1 MEQTKLNLGGATKE
15 NSAEQVAVAQ
25 EMPVIQSVA
34 DIDKEDLDAPY
45 TDKRNITISLVHNYS
60 TYRKVN
66 MKVLGQRKE
75 IIGSSITSCR
85 LLSSNK
91 DEVEA
96 YFPAL
101 VGLSPNNP
109 EFITRVKAWLS
120 NIQVS
125 VNENDK
131 VLNTSF
137 IYNHKRDYLRIKAE
151 EEKIDEEYERVDRAN
166 LKAIKEAIKK
176 RVEAL
181 NALESSKH
189 KYGRPENLEEYLIYR
204 HCLLY
209 RDVAKDMVLINSD
222 NSLRFYIKD
231 KNKEAAKRKK
241 LTEERVRA
249 MRNFVEVGASDS
261 KFNSVFVSV
270 IIYLGRQLAT
280 ELLKSDDEKK
290 AIVIQFVNEHP
301 DKFNKIVNDKNVTI
315 KAFIETLIARGELV
329 RSEFNQQIST
339 ADGTF
344 IGSNMNEAIAYFN
357 NPNNKDV
364 RTAYENKLKF
374 F

>member
-25 EMPVIQSVA
+25 EMPVTQSVA

-120 NIQVS
+120 NIQVN

-151 EEKIDEEYERVDRAN
+151 EEKIDAEYDRVDRAN
-166 LKAIKEAIKK
+166 LKVIKEAIKK

-231 KNKEAAKRKK
+231 ENKEVAKRKK

>member
-1 MEQTKLNLGGATKE
+1 MEQIKLNLGGAAKE
-15 NSAEQVAVAQ
+15 NSAEQVADAQ
-25 EMPVIQSVA
+25 EMPVTQSVN
-34 DIDKEDLDAPY
+34 DNYKDDLDEPYIDK
-45 TDKRNITISLVHNYS
+45 RQIVISLTHNYS
-60 TYRKVN
+60 NYRKAN

-85 LLSSNK
+85 ILSSNK
-91 DEVEA
+91 GEVEA

-101 VGLSPNNP
+101 VGLSSNNP

-137 IYNHKRDYLRIKAE
+137 IYNHKKDYLRIKAE
-151 EEKIDEEYERVDRAN
+151 EEKIDEEYEKVDRAN
-166 LKAIKEAIKK
+166 LKAIKDAIKK

-181 NALESSKH
+181 NTLESSK
-189 KYGRPENLEEYLIYR
+189 YQFGRPENLEEYLIYR

-209 RDVAKDMVLINSD
+209 KDVAKDMVLINSD

-231 KNKEAAKRKK
+231 ENKEAAKRKK
-241 LTEERVRA
+241 ITEERIKA
-249 MRNFVEVGASDS
+249 MRNFVDIGASDN
-261 KFNSVFVSV
+261 KFNSVFVSI
-270 IIYLGRQLAT
+270 IIYLGKQLAT
-280 ELLKSDDEKK
+280 ELLKTNAEKK
-290 AIVIQFVNEHP
+290 AIAIQFVNEHP
-301 DKFNKIVNDKNVTI
+301 DKFNKIVNDKNVNI

-344 IGSNMNEAIAYFN
+344 VGSNMNEAIAYFN
-357 NPNNKDV
+357 NPANKDV

>member
-25 EMPVIQSVA
+25 EMPATQSVA

-231 KNKEAAKRKK
+231 ENKEAAKRKK

-270 IIYLGRQLAT
+270 IIYLGRQLST

>member
-1 MEQTKLNLGGATKE
+1 MEQTKLNLGGAAKE
-15 NSAEQVAVAQ
+15 NSAEQVADAQ
-25 EMPVIQSVA
+25 EMPVTQSVN
-34 DIDKEDLDAPY
+34 DNYKDDLNEPYIDK
-45 TDKRNITISLVHNYS
+45 RQIVISLTHNYS
-60 TYRKVN
+60 NYRKAN

-85 LLSSNK
+85 ILSSNK
-91 DEVEA
+91 GEVEA

-101 VGLSPNNP
+101 VGLSSNNP

-120 NIQVS
+120 NIHVS

-131 VLNTSF
+131 VLNISF
-137 IYNHKRDYLRIKAE
+137 IYNHKKDYLRIKAE
-151 EEKIDEEYERVDRAN
+151 EEKIDEEYEKVDRAN
-166 LKAIKEAIKK
+166 LKAIKDAIKK

-181 NALESSKH
+181 NTLESSKYQ
-189 KYGRPENLEEYLIYR
+189 YGQPENLEEYLIYR

-209 RDVAKDMVLINSD
+209 KDIAKDMVLINSD

-231 KNKEAAKRKK
+231 ENKEAAKRKK
-241 LTEERVRA
+241 ITEERIKA
-249 MRNFVEVGASDS
+249 MRNFVDIGASDN
-261 KFNSVFVSV
+261 KFNSVFVSI
-270 IIYLGRQLAT
+270 IIYLGKQLAT
-280 ELLKSDDEKK
+280 ELLKTDAEKK

-301 DKFNKIVNDKNVTI
+301 DKFNKIVNDKNVNI

-344 IGSNMNEAIAYFN
+344 VGSNMNEAIAYFN
-357 NPNNKDV
+357 NPTNKDV

>member
-1 MEQTKLNLGGATKE
+1 MEQTKLNLGGAAKE
-15 NSAEQVAVAQ
+15 NSAEQVADAQ
-25 EMPVIQSVA
+25 EMPVTQSVN
-34 DIDKEDLDAPY
+34 DNYKDDLDEPY
-45 TDKRNITISLVHNYS
+45 TDKRQIVISLTHNYS
-60 TYRKVN
+60 NYRKAN

-85 LLSSNK
+85 ILSSNK
-91 DEVEA
+91 GEVEA

-101 VGLSPNNP
+101 VGLSSNNP

-137 IYNHKRDYLRIKAE
+137 IYNHKKDYLRIKAE
-151 EEKIDEEYERVDRAN
+151 EEKIDEEYEKVDRAN
-166 LKAIKEAIKK
+166 LKAIKDAIKK

-181 NALESSKH
+181 NTLESSK
-189 KYGRPENLEEYLIYR
+189 YQFGRPENLEEYLIYR

-209 RDVAKDMVLINSD
+209 KDIAKDMVLINSD

-231 KNKEAAKRKK
+231 ENKEAAKRKK
-241 LTEERVRA
+241 ITEERIKA
-249 MRNFVEVGASDS
+249 MRNFVDIGASDN
-261 KFNSVFVSV
+261 KFNSVFVSI
-270 IIYLGRQLAT
+270 IIYLGKQLAI
-280 ELLKSDDEKK
+280 ELLKTDAEKK
-290 AIVIQFVNEHP
+290 AIAIQFVNEHP
-301 DKFNKIVNDKNVTI
+301 DKFNKIVNDKNVNI

-344 IGSNMNEAIAYFN
+344 VGSNMNEAIAYFN
-357 NPNNKDV
+357 NPANKDV

>member
-1 MEQTKLNLGGATKE
+1 MEQTKLNLSEAAKKD
-15 NSAEQVAVAQ
+15 SAEHVAAAQ
-25 EMPVIQSVA
+25 EMPAIQSVA
-34 DIDKEDLDAPY
+34 DYDKEELNAPY
-45 TDKRNITISLVHNYS
+45 TDKRNIVLSLVHNYS

-85 LLSSNK
+85 ILSSNK

-101 VGLSPNNP
+101 VGLSSNNP
-109 EFITRVKAWLS
+109 EFITRVKSWLS

-137 IYNHKRDYLRIKAE
+137 IYNHKKDYLRIKAE
-151 EEKIDEEYERVDRAN
+151 EERIDEEYERVDRAN
-166 LKAIKEAIKK
+166 LKAVKEAIKK
-176 RVEAL
+176 RIEAL
-181 NALESSKH
+181 NTLESSK
-189 KYGRPENLEEYLIYR
+189 YQFGRPENLEEYLIYR

-222 NSLRFYIKD
+222 SSLRFYIKD
-231 KNKEAAKRKK
+231 ENKEAAKRKK

-249 MRNFVEVGASDS
+249 MRNFVEVCASDN

-270 IIYLGRQLAT
+270 IIYLGRQLTT
-280 ELLKSDDEKK
+280 ELIKTDDEKK
-290 AIVIQFVNEHP
+290 AIAIQFVNEHP
-301 DKFNKIVNDKNVTI
+301 DKFNKIVNDKNVAI

-344 IGSNMNEAIAYFN
+344 IGSNMNEAITYFN

>member
-1 MEQTKLNLGGATKE
+1 MEQTKLNLGEATKK

-25 EMPVIQSVA
+25 EMQVTQSVA

-101 VGLSPNNP
+101 VGLSTNNP

-120 NIQVS
+120 NIQVN

-151 EEKIDEEYERVDRAN
+151 EEKIDAEYDRVDRAN

-231 KNKEAAKRKK
+231 ENKEAAKRKK

-301 DKFNKIVNDKNVTI
+301 DKFNKIVNDKNVTV

>member
-1 MEQTKLNLGGATKE
+1 MEQTKLNLGGAAKE
-15 NSAEQVAVAQ
+15 NSAEQVADAQ
-25 EMPVIQSVA
+25 EMPVTQSVN
-34 DIDKEDLDAPY
+34 DNYKDDLDEPYIDK
-45 TDKRNITISLVHNYS
+45 RQIVISLTHNYS
-60 TYRKVN
+60 NYRKAN

-85 LLSSNK
+85 ILSSNK
-91 DEVEA
+91 GEVEA

-101 VGLSPNNP
+101 VGLSSNNP

-137 IYNHKRDYLRIKAE
+137 IYNHKKDYLRIKAE
-151 EEKIDEEYERVDRAN
+151 EEKIDEEYEKVDRAN
-166 LKAIKEAIKK
+166 LKAIKDAIKK

-181 NALESSKH
+181 NTLESSK
-189 KYGRPENLEEYLIYR
+189 YQFGRPENLEEYLIYR

-209 RDVAKDMVLINSD
+209 KDVAKDMVLINSD

-231 KNKEAAKRKK
+231 ENKEAAKRKK
-241 LTEERVRA
+241 ITEERIKA
-249 MRNFVEVGASDS
+249 MRNFVDIGASDN
-261 KFNSVFVSV
+261 KFNSVFVSI
-270 IIYLGRQLAT
+270 IIYLGKQLAT
-280 ELLKSDDEKK
+280 ELLKTNAEKK
-290 AIVIQFVNEHP
+290 AIAIQFVNEHP
-301 DKFNKIVNDKNVTI
+301 DKFNKIVNDKNVNI

-344 IGSNMNEAIAYFN
+344 VGSNMNEAIAYFN
-357 NPNNKDV
+357 NPANKDV

>member
-1 MEQTKLNLGGATKE
+1 MLQASLSLDNEATKSKVGE
-15 NSAEQVAVAQ
+15 EVAEQETQAA
-25 EMPVIQSVA
+25 QSVS
-34 DIDKEDLDAPY
+34 DEVKEELDVEY
-45 TDKRNITISLVHNYS
+45 IDKRNITISLVHNYS
-60 TYRKVN
+60 TYRKAN

-85 LLSSNK
+85 TLSSNK
-91 DEVEA
+91 GEVEA

-120 NIQVS
+120 NIQVA
-125 VNENDK
+125 VNENDM

-137 IYNHKRDYLRIKAE
+137 IYNHKKDYLAIKAK
-151 EEKIDEEYERVDRAN
+151 EEKIDAEYEKVDRAN
-166 LKAIKEAIKK
+166 TKAIKEAIKK

-181 NALESSKH
+181 NTLESSKYQ
-189 KYGRPENLEEYLIYR
+189 YGRPENLEEYLIYR

-209 RDVAKDMVLINSD
+209 KDVAKDMALINSD
-222 NSLRFYIKD
+222 SSLRFYIKD
-231 KNKEAAKRKK
+231 ENKEAAKRKK

-261 KFNSVFVSV
+261 KFNAIFVS
-270 IIYLGRQLAT
+270 IIVYLGRQLNT

-290 AIVIQFVNEHP
+290 ALVINFVNEHP
-301 DKFNKIVNDKNVTI
+301 DKFNKIVNDKSVNI

-364 RTAYENKLKF
+364 RTAYENKLKLF
-374 F
+374 